1 MLTLQSKIQ
10 EVPRVGDFHQKKLNK
25 VGIETV
31 ADLLWYFP
39 SRYEDF
45 SNITPIKNIK
55 LGEKYCIAGKILSI
69 ATHRTWQKKMWITE
83 ALITDNTGTIKAI
96 WFNQPYITRT
106 LKKDD
111 ALFLAGK
118 TSLAKDG
125 ISFSSPVYEKI
136 YEQEATNQKHTARIV
151 PIYPETTG
159 LTSRWLRYILKPLL
173 QHFKGKLSETLPNS
187 IIKEN
192 KLAGINTAIQQ
203 IHFPDTQ
210 KQADVA
216 RKRFIFENLFL
227 VELSVL
233 KARMRLNAKKAP
245 PVEFNVELIQDFVK
259 SLPFKLTDAQRKC
272 SYRILKDLALPNPMS
287 RLLEGD
293 VGSGKTLVAVI
304 AALNTVKS
312 GLQVAIMA
320 PTEILAKQHFKEV
333 SKLLWPFKVRI
344 ALLTG
349 KQDQIISKKLKNEL
363 IEISRTRLLKKAVDG
378 EIDIL
383 IGTHALIQDK
393 VKFGNLG
400 LAIIDEQHRFGVGQ
414 RAKLCK
420 KKEQIPHLLSMT
432 ATPIPR
438 TLALTVFG
446 DLDLSVIDE
455 MPEGRKQIITK
466 VVPPKERRA
475 AYEFIAKEVKQKKQV
490 FVICPRI
497 EIKEDEEGEEPKKPS
512 SWDGVKAVKDEYEKL
527 SKDIFPNF
535 NLEMMHGKIKVK
547 EKEKIMKNFKQGK
560 IDILVSTSVV
570 EVGVDIPNAT
580 VMIIEGAERFGLA
593 QLHQFRG
600 RVGRNALQ
608 SYCFLFTD
616 SNSQNTKQRLNA
628 IVKAKNGFELAEKD
642 LEIRGPGSLYGTKQ
656 WGMPDLAMET
666 LKDLPLVEKT
676 RESAKELLRA
686 SPNLKEYPQLTSRLI
701 TIEKQLHLE

>member
-1 MLTLQSKIQ
+1 MLTLQSKIE
-10 EVPRVGDFHQKKLNK
+10 EVAKIGDFHQKKLNK

-45 SNITPIKNIK
+45 SNITPIKDMK
-55 LGEKYCIAGKILSI
+55 LGEKCCIAGKILSI
-69 ATHRTWQKKMWITE
+69 ATHKTWQKKMWITE
-83 ALITDNTGTIKAI
+83 ALITDNTDTIKAV
-96 WFNQPYITRT
+96 WFNQPYIART
-106 LKKDD
+106 LKKEDT
-111 ALFLAGK
+111 LYLAGK
-118 TSLAKDG
+118 TVLGKDG

-136 YEQEATNQKHTARIV
+136 YTSDVTDQKHTARIV

-159 LTSRWLRYILKPLL
+159 LSSRWLRYILKPLL
-173 QHFKGKLSETLPNS
+173 QHFEGKLSETLPNS
-187 IIKEN
+187 IIKEH
-192 KLAGINTAIQQ
+192 KLACINKAIQH

-210 KQADVA
+210 TDADIA

-233 KARMRLNAKKAP
+233 KARMRLSTKKAP
-245 PVEFNVELIQDFVK
+245 PIKFNIELIQDFVK

-272 SYRILKDLALPNPMS
+272 SYRILKDLEQPAPMS

-293 VGSGKTLVAVI
+293 VGSGKTLVAI
-304 AALNTVKS
+304 ISALNTVKS
-312 GLQVAIMA
+312 GLQVALMA

-363 IEISRTRLLKKAVDG
+363 IEISRARLLKKTAEG

-400 LAIIDEQHRFGVGQ
+400 LAIIDEQHRFGVAQ

-420 KKEQIPHLLSMT
+420 NKGTIPHLLSMT

-455 MPEGRKQIITK
+455 MPKGRKQIITK
-466 VVPPKERRA
+466 VVPPRERRA
-475 AYEFIAKEVKQKKQV
+475 AYNFIAKEVKAKKQV

-497 EIKEDEEGEEPKKPS
+497 EIKEEEETGELKKPS

-527 SKDIFPNF
+527 SKDIFPDF
-535 NLEMMHGKIKVK
+535 NLEMMHGKLKVK
-547 EKEKIMKNFKQGK
+547 EKEKIMKNFGLGK

-580 VMIIEGAERFGLA
+580 VIMIEGAERFGLA

-600 RVGRNALQ
+600 RVGRNDMQ

-616 SNSQNTKQRLNA
+616 SNSQNTKQRLSA
-628 IVKAKNGFELAEKD
+628 IIKAKNGFELAEKD

-676 RESAKELLRA
+676 RETAKELLRT
-686 SPNLKEYPQLTSRLI
+686 SPNLKEYPQLASRLVS
-701 TIEKQLHLE
+701 IEKQLHLE

>member
-1 MLTLQSKIQ
+1 MLTLQSKIE
-10 EVPRVGDFHQKKLNK
+10 EVPKIGEFHQKRLNK
-25 VGIETV
+25 VGIETI

-45 SNITPIKNIK
+45 SNITLIKDIK
-55 LGEKYCIAGKILSI
+55 LGEKCCIAGKILSI
-69 ATHRTWQKKMWITE
+69 ATHKTWQKKMWVTE
-83 ALITDNTGTIKAI
+83 ALITDGTSTIKAV

-106 LKKDD
+106 LKKEDT
-111 ALFLAGK
+111 LYLAGK
-118 TSLAKDG
+118 TTLDKDG

-136 YEQEATNQKHTARIV
+136 YAQEMTPTKHTARIV

-173 QHFKGKLSETLPNS
+173 ENFEGKLSETLPNS
-187 IIKEN
+187 IIKEH
-192 KLAGINTAIQQ
+192 KLADINKAVQQ
-203 IHFPDTQ
+203 IHFPNTQ
-210 KQADVA
+210 KEANTA

-227 VELSVL
+227 VELSVVR
-233 KARMRLNAKKAP
+233 ARIKLSTKKAT
-245 PVEFNVELIQDFVK
+245 VIEFNVELIQDFVK

-272 SYRILKDLALPNPMS
+272 SYRILKDLTLSNPMS

-304 AALNTVKS
+304 ASLNTVKA
-312 GLQVAIMA
+312 GAQAAIMA

-333 SKLLWPFKVRI
+333 SRLLWPFKVRI

-363 IEISRTRLLKKAVDG
+363 IEISRTRLLKKVLDC

-400 LAIIDEQHRFGVGQ
+400 LAIIDEQHRFGVDQ
-414 RAKLCK
+414 RSKLCK
-420 KKEQIPHLLSMT
+420 NKTQIPHLLSMT

-446 DLDLSVIDE
+446 DLDLSIIDE
-455 MPEGRKQIITK
+455 MPKGRKKIITK

-475 AYEFIAKEVKQKKQV
+475 AYDFIAKEVKAKKQV

-497 EIKEDEEGEEPKKPS
+497 EIKEEEETDIPKKPS

-527 SKDIFPNF
+527 STKIFPNF
-535 NLEMMHGKIKVK
+535 NLEMMHGKLKVK
-547 EKEKIMKNFKQGK
+547 EKEKIMKNFKLGK

-580 VMIIEGAERFGLA
+580 VMMIEGAERFGLA

-600 RVGRNALQ
+600 RVGRNNMQ

-616 SNSQNTKQRLNA
+616 SNSQTTKQRLKA

-656 WGMPDLAMET
+656 WGMPDLAMEA

-676 RESAKELLRA
+676 RETAKELLRA
-686 SPNLKEYPQLTSRLI
+686 SPNLKEYPQLRSRLVS
-701 TIEKQLHLE
+701 IEKQLHLE